1 LNAEIITIGD
11 EILIGQIVDTNATFI
26 AGELD
31 KIGVSVYQITTVQD
45 DKAHILKSLKEAEE
59 NADIIIMTGGLG
71 PTKDDITKLT
81 LCDYFNDELV
91 IHKDVE
97 EHIKFLFAKIKYQY
111 TALDLQQ
118 AMLPSKAHIFKNNL
132 GTASGM
138 WFNNN
143 GKVFVSM
150 PGVPNEM
157 KGLMKYGVLPK
168 LQKTFELP
176 FIMHKNVITYG
187 MGESKI
193 AERLAKWES
202 TLPKEIKLAY
212 LPSYGKTRLRLTA
225 KGKHKKLLEQIL
237 EKELNAL
244 SHLVS
249 DIMVG
254 FEDNEPIEL
263 SIGRILTKKKL
274 SLATAESCT
283 GGAIAKMIT
292 SVAGASQYFIGA
304 VVSYHERIKKD
315 VLGVLPETIAKHS
328 VVSAVVAEEMAKGVQ
343 QLYTTDYAIAIT
355 GNAGPSKDKT
365 DASVGVVFITIA
377 TPNSVFTKEFNFGQ
391 PREKVIERA
400 TVKSL
405 ELLRKEL
412 IKETKYI

>member
-45 DKAHILKSLKEAEE
+45 DKSHILKSLKEAEE

-91 IHKDVE
+91 MSRDVE

-118 AMLPSKAHIFKNNL
+118 AMLPSKAHIFKNNF

-225 KGKHKKLLEQIL
+225 KGKHKKQLEQIL

-244 SHLVS
+244 SQLVS

-263 SIGRILTKKKL
+263 SIGKILTKKKL

-328 VVSAVVAEEMAKGVQ
+328 VVSAAVAEEMAKGVQ

-377 TPNSVFTKEFNFGQ
+377 TPNSVFTKEYNFGQ

-412 IKETKYI
+412 IK